1 MVWIPDPAFAG
12 QVIEAPASADSAD
25 RRTFD
30 SRMTDKKIN

>member
-1 MVWIPDPAFAG
+1 MVWIPD
-12 QVIEAPASADSAD
+12 IESPASTDSAD